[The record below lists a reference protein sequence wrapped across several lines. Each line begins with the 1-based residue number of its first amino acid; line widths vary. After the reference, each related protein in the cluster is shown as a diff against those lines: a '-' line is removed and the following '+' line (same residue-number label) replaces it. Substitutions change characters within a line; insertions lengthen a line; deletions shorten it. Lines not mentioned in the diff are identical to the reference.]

1 MKNLKLLI
9 LTIFGAI
16 LVLSAQKKPSAD
28 GIILDQPGF
37 PFIFELNQGES
48 QKIIRSYNGKKI
60 ERNVKV
66 NSIRTFMETN
76 NWFSDSLGKKN
87 YYQADVELDVSG
99 QIVTLHHRPYQM
111 PVKVNGLRINIEN
124 IKEWD
129 EHGALGKTGTMKKQ
143 VRIAICLEDEPWGP
157 QSIVFPLQDYRW
169 RASVYNNTWS
179 GLVPFN
185 LLYYHRG
192 EDYGAIPDL
201 LEVVSSIDGKIVS
214 TPVPEGAKG
223 SNGVVIESSDG
234 IIFRYAHMNFENI
247 VKDYIPGKEIK
258 AGTVIGKTGMTWNG
272 KKSQYN
278 DPHLHVELS
287 IKGVD
292 VNSFPYMMEAYLR
305 KYDDKAFAIAGG
317 YRFAVPNEKIELDAN
332 RSFGRNGSPL
342 KKTEWNLSDGRIIN
356 EPLTSIIYS
365 KPGTYCEEL
374 TVETNEGDHD
384 KDFLYVTVYNPSNG
398 NNIASG
404 WAYFYPVRG
413 IKPGD
418 EVLFWN
424 RLTGTTSDVIINY
437 GDGSSEE
444 IIQNETRHIFKKAGE
459 YVVTLK
465 STGPDNG
472 PVTLKMEVIVKD
484 R

>member
-1 MKNLKLLI
+1 MMYSKSLI
-9 LTIFGAI
+9 STALIFLIAI
-16 LVLSAQKKPSAD
+16 SCTRRLPNE

-60 ERNVKV
+60 ERTVKV

-111 PVKVNGLRINIEN
+111 PVTVNGLRINIEN

-129 EHGALGKTGTMKKQ
+129 EHGSLGKTGTMKKQ

-157 QSIVFPLQDYRW
+157 QSVVFPLQDYRW

-234 IIFRYAHMNFENI
+234 IIFRYAHMNYENI

-287 IKGVD
+287 IRGVD
-292 VNSFPYMMEAYLR
+292 VNSFPYLMEAYLR

-317 YRFAVPNEKIELDAN
+317 YRFAVPNEKIELDAS
-332 RSFGRNGSPL
+332 RSFGRNGSPM

-365 KPGTYCEEL
+365 KPGIYCEEL
-374 TVETNEGDHD
+374 TVETNEGDFD

-437 GDGSSEE
+437 GDGSSDE
-444 IIQNETRHIFKKAGE
+444 IIRNETRHIFKKAGE

-465 STGPDNG
+465 STVPDNG
-472 PVTLKMEVIVKD
+472 PVTLKMEVVVREK
-484 R
+484 